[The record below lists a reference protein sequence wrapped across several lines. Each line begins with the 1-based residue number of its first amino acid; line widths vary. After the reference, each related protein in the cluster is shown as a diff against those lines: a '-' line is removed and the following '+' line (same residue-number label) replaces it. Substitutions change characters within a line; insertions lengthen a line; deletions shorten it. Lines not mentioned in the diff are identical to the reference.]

1 LSRPTLKALAA
12 DRDLDCLS
20 DFFGST
26 GPLGLVVIEATGPGD
41 SRSSQIFELAVILLD
56 DSRESPQALHSLF
69 RIAGPPPKAGL
80 GQAAVDSDEWASA
93 PELSE
98 WRAPLLEA
106 FRGRTLIVQAADE
119 VRPLLV
125 RDLSPSLGRTR
136 LLDLEDLLA
145 LTHPDVRVQDSR
157 DPVRRLLVREPGQ
170 RALKGATGLLDVLL
184 TVAKGSHEGEARYA
198 NARRALERQR
208 PDSPWLGILA
218 PAPELAEGA
227 EESRQFVEIGE
238 TNEAPVPNDA
248 DAIARVLAD
257 AERGGRHFSGY
268 RARTEQIDLMRGF
281 HQSFLHGGRGL
292 LEGGTG
298 VGKSLAYL
306 AAAIPFAMERAAAGA
321 RDPVVI
327 STRTKLLQ
335 DQLLEKDI
343 SAAARML
350 GYPELRALSIKGRAN
365 YVCEQRLQDTLA
377 AGADP
382 GLLAE
387 DRDAYA
393 VLVACARTR
402 PGGEVG
408 SLPGTLLR
416 RYPLLLD
423 LVHNSVARRAEQC
436 SREECAKRRNC
447 PFGRRRSALAKAHL
461 VVANH
466 DLLLRWP
473 PDYPHFEHVIADEG
487 HELAGVADEVYAR
500 VVRPDEVRERIDEI
514 FGPPG
519 PNPVAG
525 GPGGGQLPRKQR
537 LEAAREI
544 NEARRS
550 LALDFAA
557 IGRSVVERAS
567 EYGEVQLPPDP
578 ARLYPTAARL
588 ADVAAARL
596 EGVARLAEELDS
608 RAEWTFEETPGNPGD
623 GPSPVERNAEALR
636 EAATGLRLAFAEAG
650 EDSVAAFDRLVVPYD
665 RWVLAIRSVSP
676 ANAFHEQFMENLE
689 SFSAVSASL
698 FVGGDAFA
706 AMGELELDERSEFG
720 VNNLIASSPF
730 DYANHMR
737 VAALRSRP
745 GAESPVVETARVLAS
760 LARLLGGRTL
770 GLFTSLRRMNEVA
783 EILIDDLADE
793 TIEVLAPRRA
803 ADDPGSL
810 VARFRDLPAGGVLL
824 GSRTFWQGVDIPGD
838 DLQAVVIEKLPFE
851 VPTELRRRR
860 EARVAE
866 LGLNAFQRYR
876 LGKMLLNLKQMT
888 GRLIRGEDDRGIVVI
903 VEARTDRGYFR
914 QLESAFPAGTE
925 IRVVE
930 AAELPEIA
938 AELGLGRS

>member
-1 LSRPTLKALAA
+1 MALET
-12 DRDLDCLS
+12 
-20 DFFGST
+20 T
-26 GPLGLVVIEATGPGD
+26 GPAD
-41 SRSSQIFELAVILLD
+41 SRSTEILELAAVLVED
-56 DSRESPQALHSLF
+56 FRASPLALHSLF
-69 RIAGPPPKAGL
+69 RIRGKIPERLAGSTGPDPEEVK
-80 GQAAVDSDEWASA
+80 SA
-93 PELSE
+93 PALSAR
-98 WRAPLLEA
+98 RAQIAEA
-106 FRGRTLIVQAADE
+106 LQGRTLIAQGAEE
-119 VRPLLV
+119 VRGLLV
-125 RDLSPSLGRTR
+125 RDFSPSFARAR
-136 LLDLEDLLA
+136 VLDVEDLLA
-145 LTHPDVRVQDSR
+145 LTHPDARAWDAR
-157 DPVRRLLVREPGQ
+157 ALIGRLLGRDAPR
-170 RALKGATGLLDVLL
+170 RAMDGATNLLDILL
-184 TVAKGSHEGEARYA
+184 AVAAGSSAGEVRYS
-198 NARRALERQR
+198 NARRALERQF
-208 PDSPWLGILA
+208 PTSPWLKVLA
-218 PAPELAEGA
+218 GSPELDDDAREIG
-227 EESRQFVEIGE
+227 QFVAVGQSSEE
-238 TNEAPVPNDA
+238 PVPNDA

-257 AERGGRHFSGY
+257 AERGARHFPGY
-268 RARTEQIDLMRGF
+268 RVRDEQIELMRGF
-281 HQSFLHGGRGL
+281 HASLNHGGRLL

-306 AAAIPFAMERAAAGA
+306 AATIPFVMERAGSGA

-343 SAAARML
+343 AAAARML

-387 DRDAYA
+387 DRSAYA

-402 PGGEVG
+402 TGGEVG
-408 SLPGTLLR
+408 SLPASLLR

-423 LVHNSVARRAEQC
+423 LVHRSVARRAEQC

-447 PFGRRRSALAKAHL
+447 PFGKRRSALARAHL

-473 PDYPHFEHVIADEG
+473 PDYPRFEHVIADEG

-500 VVRPDEVRERIDEI
+500 VVRPEDVRERIDEI
-514 FGPPG
+514 FGAPG
-519 PNPVAG
+519 ELLG
-525 GPGGGQLPRKQR
+525 GREAGGGQLPRKQR
-537 LEAAREI
+537 LEAAQEV

-557 IGRSVVERAS
+557 IGRAVVERAS
-567 EYGEVQLPPDP
+567 DYGEVQLPADP
-578 ARLYPTAARL
+578 ARLYPNAARMSEI
-588 ADVAAARL
+588 AAVRL

-608 RAEWTFEETPGNPGD
+608 RAEWSFEETPSSHGD
-623 GPSPVERNAEALR
+623 GPGPVQRNAEALR
-636 EAATGLRLAFAEAG
+636 EAATGLRLAFAESG
-650 EDSVAAFDRLVVPYD
+650 EDTVAAFDRLVVPYD

-676 ANAFHEQFMENLE
+676 ASSFHEHFMEQLE

-706 AMGELELDERSEFG
+706 AMGELELQERSAFG
-720 VNNLIASSPF
+720 VESLIASSPF

-737 VAALRSRP
+737 VAALRS
-745 GAESPVVETARVLAS
+745 GSGSESPVVETARVLAC

-783 EILIDDLADE
+783 EILIEELADE
-793 TIEVLAPRRA
+793 SIEVLAPRRA
-803 ADDPGSL
+803 VDDPGGL
-810 VARFRDLPAGGVLL
+810 VARFCDLPGGGILL

-866 LGLNAFQRYR
+866 LGQNAFQRYR

-903 VEARTDRGYFR
+903 VEARTDRGYFG
-914 QLESAFPAGTE
+914 QLESAFPVGTA

-930 AAELPEIA
+930 ASELPEMV
-938 AELGLGRS
+938 AELGLGRLDPL